1 MAVLYKRKSDQKLVI
16 IKEINLKEMTKDQRN
31 LAINEGFC
39 TFEDSIYYR
48 MIFQRTFSKFW
59 NIQTLF
65 VTCQTLKLILIFT

>member
-31 LAINEGFC
+31 LAINEG
-39 TFEDSIYYR
+39 TFEDSIFYR